1 MTMATIQ
8 RIGRRRGRRPGFT
21 LAEVL
26 ICAMLLAIGFIA
38 LLAAYGQETGTV
50 ARSEEMTLAVS
61 LADEIRD
68 AALGM
73 TFAQVRAL
81 DGADYTPAHLSTGA
95 SNDLADWEQVIRVT
109 SVQLKDLTR
118 TDASGNPKAV
128 QLTVTVKTRQK
139 TVLVQSYYFFDPSA
153 VIYTDGKTRT

>member
-1 MTMATIQ
+1 MTMAAF
-8 RIGRRRGRRPGFT
+8 RHIGRRRGRRPGFT

-26 ICAMLLAIGFIA
+26 VCATLLAIGFVG

-50 ARSEEMTLAVS
+50 ARSEEMTLAIS

-73 TFAQVRAL
+73 TFAQVRGL
-81 DGADYTPAHLSTGA
+81 DGADYVPAHLSTGA
-95 SNDLADWEQVIRVT
+95 SNDLANWEQVI
-109 SVQLKDLTR
+109 SVAAVQVKDLTKP
-118 TDASGNPKAV
+118 DASGNPKAV
-128 QLTVTVKTRQK
+128 QLTVTIKTRQK

-153 VIYTDGKTRT
+153 VIYTDGRTRT